1 MTTPNTNP
9 TKTGVGGVTSSNV
22 PPVTG
27 TSLSAA
33 GVVVGSVD
41 GSTNSTKKSTST
53 TGATTA
59 KKKKARP
66 KKKKT
71 SPQNQIQNQQQLP
84 SPLTQMKSMMEY
96 QNAQNELY
104 QIQQRQYDISMDP
117 LWTNSNGSTA
127 PKPTTTTTNNST
139 KSSSNNGVLT
149 QDEEILQS
157 CLQRVGLVREG
168 TSSETKKDVIGHG
181 AYEVILEYARKYA
194 LELLQDAQEYAQ
206 HCTNGSTS
214 SNTKVT
220 SRDIQLA
227 SQFLQDEQDDNN
239 DDHYGYSTDMNR
251 IPLPLL
257 PNNCYTGI
265 VLPDDNHNTTLART
279 YDVVSAARISQQFSL
294 SSQTPKTNTNHHNNN
309 NNNKNNDTNSS
320 NIKSSSTTTPSYGAT
335 RKRQIPIN
343 FKKTN
348 TTDDNQT
355 TSSSTT
361 PTTTSNTTPTLT
373 MNTSA
378 TTTTTSS
385 STKRKA
391 DELDLISSDI

>member
-206 HCTNGSTS
+206 HCNGSASTNS
-214 SNTKVT
+214 KVT
-220 SRDIQLA
+220 SRDIELA
-227 SQFLQDEQDDNN
+227 SQFLQDENEE

-294 SSQTPKTNTNHHNNN
+294 SSSSSQTPKTNTNNHNNN
-309 NNNKNNDTNSS
+309 NNNDTISS

-348 TTDDNQT
+348 TIDDNQT
-355 TSSSTT
+355 TTSAS
-361 PTTTSNTTPTLT
+361 PTTTSTTTPTLT

-385 STKRKA
+385 TKRKA